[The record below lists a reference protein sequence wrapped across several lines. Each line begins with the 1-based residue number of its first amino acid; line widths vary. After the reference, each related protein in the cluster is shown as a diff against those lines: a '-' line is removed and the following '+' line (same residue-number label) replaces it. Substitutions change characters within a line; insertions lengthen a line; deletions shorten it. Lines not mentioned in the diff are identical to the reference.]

1 MSESR
6 FLEVRNES
14 DVIIARMQT
23 RQMAKDAGLSIM
35 DQARISLAVSSVAHL
50 IRMGDSYPGQIVL
63 NRIAGEQRNGVQ
75 VIWKMNT
82 ECDFD
87 TILQDLK
94 NSTLYMM
101 VHELDTQVSRET
113 GVHITAMMWTPPPTR
128 IVQEEVG

>member
-14 DVIIARMQT
+14 DVISARMQT

-50 IRMGDSYPGQIVL
+50 LRMGDTYPGKIVL
-63 NRIAGEQRNGVQ
+63 NRLAGEHRNGIQ
-75 VIWKMNT
+75 VIWKMNAD
-82 ECDFD
+82 CDLS

-94 NSTLYMM
+94 NSSLYMM
-101 VHELDTQVSRET
+101 VHELDTQISHET
-113 GVHITAMMWTPPPTR
+113 GVHITAMMWTPPPSR
-128 IVQEEVG
+128 AGQGGVE